1 MDLSLT
7 SGASAEAG
15 ENGGILE
22 QKGEEHEPPAY
33 ASIVD
38 SFLIEALRNP
48 RHRFTVL
55 RMEIDIQKFIQNS
68 DMQQFEFPHFP
79 TSYLRLAAHRVA
91 RHYGLHTMVHDNVV
105 DGQGM
110 RILVL
115 KKPESKF
122 PAFCLSD
129 VPAKDSETDNL
140 DQIKIVI
147 RPRPSKLHSNDANE
161 SEHKPNPVRTVE
173 ERKEEYDRARAR
185 IFSSSASPD
194 SKDALL
200 QDTDVESNLNVD
212 DNEVLRN
219 LCLQGD
225 NRVCSREFGTSTM
238 AIFRDRDKDRIDP
251 DYDRNYERYVR
262 NTPSTQNFI
271 QAQLNIQNIQTPHV
285 QYESLYPQL
294 AHMPVPPAA
303 LNYGNPVM
311 NHYCAAGLSQKYEDA
326 LYMQWPMQTMMY
338 THSNYQLRRNFF
350 QEPFSQQ
357 PLSSDYSQNR

>member
-1 MDLSLT
+1 MDLGLT

-22 QKGEEHEPPAY
+22 QKVEENEPPAY
-33 ASIVD
+33 ASMVD

-48 RHRFTVL
+48 RHRLTVL

-68 DMQQFEFPHFP
+68 DLHKFEFQHFP

-91 RHYGLHTMVHDNVV
+91 QHYGLHTMVQDNVV
-105 DGQGM
+105 DGRGM

-129 VPAKDSETDNL
+129 VPAKDSETDYL

-147 RPRPSKLHSNDANE
+147 RPRSSKLNSNDAKE
-161 SEHKPNPVRTVE
+161 SEHKRNPVRTVE

-185 IFSSSASPD
+185 IFSSQANPE
-194 SKDALL
+194 SKDALF
-200 QDTDVESNLNVD
+200 QAADVESNLNVD

-219 LCLQGD
+219 LCVQGD
-225 NRVCSREFGTSTM
+225 NRVCSREFSTSTV
-238 AIFRDRDKDRIDP
+238 ATFRDREKDRIDP
-251 DYDRNYERYVR
+251 DYDRSYERYVR

-271 QAQLNIQNIQTPHV
+271 QAQFNVQKIQPPFV
-285 QYESLYPQL
+285 QYESLHPRL
-294 AHMPVPPAA
+294 AHMRVPLAA
-303 LNYGNPVM
+303 LNYENPVM
-311 NHYCAAGLSQKYEDA
+311 NHYCAAGLSQKYGDA

-338 THSNYQLRRNFF
+338 THSYDQLRHNFF

-357 PLSSDYSQNR
+357 PLSFDYSQNR